1 MSLWSKVTKQF
12 LDVIEWTE
20 ADDATLA
27 WRFPIEDNEI
37 QNGAQLTVRESQV
50 ALFVDQGRVADAFR
64 PGRYRLTTEV
74 LPILTTLKSWPYA
87 FNAPFKSEVYFYS
100 TRQKL
105 GQRWGTP
112 QPIAVRD
119 REMGSVML
127 RMFGTFSY
135 HVADEKV
142 FYREVSGT
150 REAFRTEDLA
160 VQAVPQVSAAA
171 AMVFGQSNVPFLD
184 MAANQIALSDAL
196 KGALRDP
203 FAKLGVAL
211 DAFVVESVSLPPEL
225 QQALTDRQSMGIV
238 GDLHRYAQYEAARSI
253 PDAARN
259 EGGLAGLGAGVAVG
273 AGIGQMMSGALSGAG
288 AGAGSAGAAPAGGAA
303 PAAATAPCSS
313 CGKPITAGDPF
324 CRHCGQAQQRTCP
337 SCKSPVAADAA
348 FCSKCGSKLG

>member
-1 MSLWSKVTKQF
+1 MSLWSQVTKQL

-20 ADDATLA
+20 PDDATLA
-27 WRFPIEDNEI
+27 WRFPIADNEI
-37 QNGAQLTVRESQV
+37 QSGAQLTVRESQV
-50 ALFVDQGRVADAFR
+50 ALFVDQGRIADSFR
-64 PGRYRLTTEV
+64 PGRYRLTTQV
-74 LPILTTLKSWPYA
+74 LPVLTTLKSWPYG

-112 QPIAVRD
+112 QPVAVRD

-150 REAFRTEDLA
+150 REVFRTDDLA
-160 VQAVPQVSAAA
+160 VQIVPQISAAA

-184 MAANQIALSDAL
+184 MAANQVALSETLKTAL
-196 KGALRDP
+196 GDP
-203 FAKLGVAL
+203 MAKLGVAL
-211 DAFVVESVSLPPEL
+211 DAFVVESVSLPPDL
-225 QQALTDRQSMGIV
+225 QKALTDRQSMGIV
-238 GDLHRYAQYEAARSI
+238 GDFQRYAQYQAARSI

-273 AGIGQMMSGALSGAG
+273 AGIGQMM
-288 AGAGSAGAAPAGGAA
+288 GSAMAGMGSPGGAA
-303 PAAATAPCSS
+303 AAATCSA
-313 CGKPITAGDPF
+313 CGKAIVAGDAF
-324 CRHCGQAQQRTCP
+324 CRHCGKPQQRACP
-337 SCKSPVAADAA
+337 SCKAPAAPDAA
-348 FCSKCGSKLG
+348 FCAKCGSKLG